1 MTQCMIFYML
11 AGLAGFLG
19 GMLFS
24 QWTTTSATLT
34 CCQVLGKG
42 LLTACTTAIFFHS
55 FFLILALFQYPI
67 AVLTNVVEFIAAVVL
82 LFLALC
88 AILEQFRKSRF
99 HGNFSLVALMQMT
112 HLSIYCIV
120 VVSFQD
126 TLDGDE
132 PGFASGAFLCV
143 ITFISLASIML
154 AAAMIV
160 MMANRGGMNKRTRK
174 TEKDPETAAQE
185 CSAPVGG
192 EEMQVTR
199 RLQRSV
205 DLASVASE
213 MGFVVL
219 IPDVVQSWEKMKA
232 NNDKT

>member
-1 MTQCMIFYML
+1 
-11 AGLAGFLG
+11 
-19 GMLFS
+19 
-24 QWTTTSATLT
+24 
-34 CCQVLGKG
+34 
-42 LLTACTTAIFFHS
+42 
-55 FFLILALFQYPI
+55 
-67 AVLTNVVEFIAAVVL
+67 
-82 LFLALC
+82 
-88 AILEQFRKSRF
+88 
-99 HGNFSLVALMQMT
+99 MT
-112 HLSIYCIV
+112 HLSIV

-126 TLDGDE
+126 ILDGDE

-154 AAAMIV
+154 AAAMMV
-160 MMANRGGMNKRTRK
+160 MMANRGGMKKRTRK
-174 TEKDPETAAQE
+174 TEKDPETAAQG

-192 EEMQVTR
+192 GEMQVTCR
-199 RLQRSV
+199 QQRSV